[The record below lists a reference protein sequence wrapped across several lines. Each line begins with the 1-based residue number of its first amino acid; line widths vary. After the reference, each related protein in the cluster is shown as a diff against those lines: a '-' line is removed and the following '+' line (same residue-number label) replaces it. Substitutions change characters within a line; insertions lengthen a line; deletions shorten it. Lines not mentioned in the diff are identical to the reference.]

1 MVLVDL
7 HGAAA
12 SADLARLRQHWWLN
26 KHRINSYNPDKQTPL
41 HLACIN
47 GHADVVQFLVEKKC
61 KLNPCDKLNKS
72 PLMKAVEHQHKD
84 CAAILLEHGA
94 NHDHRDVN
102 GNTALHFAVMVS
114 SKSLV
119 ELLLEHGADINA
131 KNKFG
136 YTPLTL
142 AVTEN
147 CEEMVKFLL
156 QKGADVNAQDNIYR
170 SPLTVA
176 TVSGN
181 KKTMQLLLHHGAV
194 LPESDMGLYLC
205 QAFTKM
211 VQNDVIANER
221 IGSSCYETAPVI
233 PLETPVLAES
243 RNVPKEEAAEKEYNG
258 PAASKSKVSV
268 QSITVQPY
276 RGDYKAEGAE
286 KKEEKLSL
294 CNPET
299 DPKGPEK
306 MQASVGLPAANSS
319 RLDARPAAVE
329 RSKGVLPAAAAEVKK
344 EDSDSSWGSEPSTEV
359 LDELATTVLL
369 PAGRMFPEPSVAKES
384 IKGASQAAGAAKEKD
399 SDSLCNP
406 KHLSD
411 LREKVINPVLQPA
424 GKCRRVGVR
433 SAAEERGK
441 GVLQPAG
448 GSVKKEDTDSP
459 WDSET
464 DPKGPEKMQASVG
477 LPAANSNRLD
487 ARPAAVECSKGVLP
501 AAAAEVKKEDSDSS
515 WGSEPFS
522 KIVEEVFASK
532 WRPAADHKGMGVR
545 PGATECSKGVLQ
557 PAGRAG
563 DDDSSWDSETDS
575 EGEGV
580 VLATVQLPAANSS
593 RLDACSAAVERGK
606 GVWKQAW
613 REVKNEDRVL
623 QPAGGEAKQEDN
635 DFPWDSETDSEG
647 RKKVLADVQ
656 LPAAD
661 QNRVGVSSAAVELS
675 KAARA
680 EQKEHLISS
689 SENKLPTF
697 QGEDLQL
704 QVDSSTQ
711 TDSEQD
717 KQPLAGQK
725 LDKIL
730 KKNSLE
736 GAPLGTVKTNSRR
749 EQKLLLEK
757 LEKCK
762 TRLKDLKE
770 LLNKN
775 DYYAESGKNA
785 LKEKKVI
792 TILRNMQGRLVESFD
807 SSAAAIPQLEERI
820 QRLQIQMAKLEAT
833 IQQQAK
839 TMEIF
844 EAIQQISNLS
854 FPREGVG
861 EIRPCN

>member
-1 MVLVDL
+1 MCFL
-7 HGAAA
+7 
-12 SADLARLRQHWWLN
+12 
-26 KHRINSYNPDKQTPL
+26 SY
-41 HLACIN
+41 
-47 GHADVVQFLVEKKC
+47 FLG
-61 KLNPCDKLNKS
+61 D
-72 PLMKAVEHQHKD
+72 
-84 CAAILLEHGA
+84 
-94 NHDHRDVN
+94 
-102 GNTALHFAVMVS
+102 
-114 SKSLV
+114 
-119 ELLLEHGADINA
+119 
-131 KNKFG
+131 
-136 YTPLTL
+136 
-142 AVTEN
+142 
-147 CEEMVKFLL
+147 
-156 QKGADVNAQDNIYR
+156 
-170 SPLTVA
+170 
-176 TVSGN
+176 
-181 KKTMQLLLHHGAV
+181 
-194 LPESDMGLYLC
+194 
-205 QAFTKM
+205 
-211 VQNDVIANER
+211 
-221 IGSSCYETAPVI
+221 
-233 PLETPVLAES
+233 
-243 RNVPKEEAAEKEYNG
+243 VPKEEAAEKEYSG
-258 PAASKSKVSV
+258 PAASKNKVSV

-299 DPKGPEK
+299 DPKGPGK
-306 MQASVGLPAANSS
+306 VRASVGLPTANSS
-319 RLDARPAAVE
+319 RLDACPAAVE
-329 RSKGVLPAAAAEVKK
+329 HSKGVLPAAAAEVKK
-344 EDSDSSWGSEPSTEV
+344 EDSDSSWGSEVPSLREAVGSLWLTYFWAHSTLMLLLPQPPYLDLDMLLLQIISSPSTEV

-411 LREKVINPVLQPA
+411 LREKVINPVQHPA

-448 GSVKKEDTDSP
+448 GAVKREDTDSP

-464 DPKGPEKMQASVG
+464 DPKGPGKVRASVG
-477 LPAANSNRLD
+477 LPTANSSRLD
-487 ARPAAVECSKGVLP
+487 ACPAAVEHSKGVLP

-515 WGSEPFS
+515 WGSETFS
-522 KIVEEVFASK
+522 RIVEEVFGSK
-532 WRPAADHKGMGVR
+532 RRPNADRKGVGVR
-545 PGATECSKGVLQ
+545 SGAAGCSEGVLQ
-557 PAGRAG
+557 PAGGAG

-575 EGEGV
+575 EGEGEV
-580 VLATVQLPAANSS
+580 SAAVQLPAANSS
-593 RLDACSAAVERGK
+593 RLNACSVAVERGK
-606 GVWKQAW
+606 GVLKQAW
-613 REVKNEDRVL
+613 RETKNEDRVL

-647 RKKVLADVQ
+647 RIKVSADVQ

-661 QNRVGVSSAAVELS
+661 QNRVGVSCAAVELS

-680 EQKEHLISS
+680 EQEEHLISS
-689 SENKLPTF
+689 SENKLPTL

-704 QVDSSTQ
+704 KVDSSTQ

-730 KKNSLE
+730 ENNSLE

-775 DYYAESGKNA
+775 DYYAESGKNS

-807 SSAAAIPQLEERI
+807 SSAAAISQLEERI

-839 TMEIF
+839 TIEIF
-844 EAIQQISNLS
+844 EAIQQISNLRLLS
-854 FPREGVG
+854 GHQSLAP
-861 EIRPCN
+861 

>member
-243 RNVPKEEAAEKEYNG
+243 RKILCCQRGNVPKEEAAEKEYNG

-329 RSKGVLPAAAAEVKK
+329 R
-344 EDSDSSWGSEPSTEV
+344 
-359 LDELATTVLL
+359 
-369 PAGRMFPEPSVAKES
+369 
-384 IKGASQAAGAAKEKD
+384 
-399 SDSLCNP
+399 
-406 KHLSD
+406 
-411 LREKVINPVLQPA
+411 
-424 GKCRRVGVR
+424 
-433 SAAEERGK
+433 
-441 GVLQPAG
+441 
-448 GSVKKEDTDSP
+448 
-459 WDSET
+459 
-464 DPKGPEKMQASVG
+464 
-477 LPAANSNRLD
+477 
-487 ARPAAVECSKGVLP
+487 SKGVLP

>member
-1 MVLVDL
+1 MALVDL

-47 GHADVVQFLVEKKC
+47 GHTDVVQFLVEKKC

-114 SKSLV
+114 SKSLM

-147 CEEMVKFLL
+147 CEETVKFLL

-181 KKTMQLLLHHGAV
+181 KKTIQLLLHHGAV

-211 VQNDVIANER
+211 VQSDVIANER

-233 PLETPVLAES
+233 PLETPALAES
-243 RNVPKEEAAEKEYNG
+243 CDVPKEEAAEKEYNG
-258 PAASKSKVSV
+258 PAASKNKVSV

-276 RGDYKAEGAE
+276 RGDYKTEGAE
-286 KKEEKLSL
+286 KKEENLSL

-306 MQASVGLPAANSS
+306 MQSSVGLPATNSS

-329 RSKGVLPAAAAEVKK
+329 HSKGVLAAAAAAEVKK

-384 IKGASQAAGAAKEKD
+384 IKGASQAAGTAKEKY

-406 KHLSD
+406 KRLSD
-411 LREKVINPVLQPA
+411 LREKVINPVQHPA

-433 SAAEERGK
+433 AAAEERGK

-448 GSVKKEDTDSP
+448 GAVKKEDTDSP

-464 DPKGPEKMQASVG
+464 DPKGPEKMQARVG
-477 LPAANSNRLD
+477 LPATNSSRLD
-487 ARPAAVECSKGVLP
+487 ARPAAVEHSKGVLAA
-501 AAAAEVKKEDSDSS
+501 AAAAEVKKEDSNSS

-532 WRPAADHKGMGVR
+532 RRPAADHKGVGVR
-545 PGATECSKGVLQ
+545 SGAAERSEGVLQ

-575 EGEGV
+575 EGEGE
-580 VLATVQLPAANSS
+580 VLAAVQLPAANSS

-606 GVWKQAW
+606 GVLKQAW
-613 REVKNEDRVL
+613 REAKNEDRVL

-689 SENKLPTF
+689 SENKLPTL

-704 QVDSSTQ
+704 KVDSSTQ

-717 KQPLAGQK
+717 KQPLSGQK

-792 TILRNMQGRLVESFD
+792 TILRNMQGHLVESFD

-820 QRLQIQMAKLEAT
+820 QRLQIQRAKLEAT

-844 EAIQQISNLS
+844 EAIQQISNLRLLS
-854 FPREGVG
+854 GHQSLAP
-861 EIRPCN
+861 